1 MAYDLQEQE
10 QIDAIKSWWERY
22 GSLIVVTAIACLIT
36 VAAFY
41 GWRSYRHQ
49 QSLAA
54 VTLYEQLVQA
64 ERANEGKKV
73 RDIAAQITDKY
84 AGLPYAAMAAL
95 SAARAG
101 FESGDLDAAKAQLQW
116 VIDNAKEDEM
126 RDVARMRLAG
136 VLLDEK
142 KYDDA
147 LALANAGQSA
157 AFSGLYADLK
167 GDILLAQG
175 KRGEARGAYQQALD
189 KSDARSQY
197 RQTIQAK
204 LDALGDAK

>member
-1 MAYDLQEQE
+1 
-10 QIDAIKSWWERY
+10 
-22 GSLIVVTAIACLIT
+22 
-36 VAAFY
+36 
-41 GWRSYRHQ
+41 
-49 QSLAA
+49 
-54 VTLYEQLVQA
+54 
-64 ERANEGKKV
+64 
-73 RDIAAQITDKY
+73 
-84 AGLPYAAMAAL
+84 MAAL

-175 KRGEARGAYQQALD
+175 KRGEARGAYQQRWTRVTREASTD
-189 KSDARSQY
+189 RRSKPNSTRSVTQNEVGRY
-197 RQTIQAK
+197 APRCRFAAPRRAPCG
-204 LDALGDAK
+204 LSNRNEHL